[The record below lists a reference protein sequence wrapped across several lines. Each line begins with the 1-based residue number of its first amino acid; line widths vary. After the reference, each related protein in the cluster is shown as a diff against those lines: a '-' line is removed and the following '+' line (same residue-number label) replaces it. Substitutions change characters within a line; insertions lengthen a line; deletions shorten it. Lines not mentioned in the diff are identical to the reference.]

1 VPAREDV
8 VSKPQDEEG
17 ADALA
22 ETRVELARVRA
33 DLEAANLAL
42 VTARLNAV
50 ALEAEPLHRVRNVLA
65 VVRSIFSRTIESAD
79 TLESAANHFRGRLDT
94 LAQYQLYA
102 SPAQGFYLED
112 MIRDALLAFAAF
124 DDPRIELT
132 GPEVCLIGRH
142 AEGIGLALHE
152 LVTNSI
158 KFGMLSPAQKG
169 GHLKLAWT
177 VTDNLLCFEWLETGV
192 TILSSAPMRTGFGR
206 KYIEDALPYQL
217 GAKSSFDFAAGR
229 LLCTMIVPLKNQQSF
244 ETREQIRSSGV
255 DAI

>member
-1 VPAREDV
+1 
-8 VSKPQDEEG
+8 VSKPQDDIA

-22 ETRVELARVRA
+22 QARVELARARA

-124 DDPRIELT
+124 DDPRIELI

-158 KFGMLSPAQKG
+158 KFGVLSPAQKG
-169 GHLKLAWT
+169 GHLELAWT
-177 VTDNLLCFEWLETGV
+177 ITDSVLTFEWVETGIA
-192 TILSSAPMRTGFGR
+192 ILSSSPLRTGFGR

-217 GAKSSFDFAAGR
+217 GAQSSFEFAAGSLR
-229 LLCTMIVPLKNQQSF
+229 CTMVVPLADQQSF
-244 ETREQIRSSGV
+244 GTREQSGLRGV
-255 DAI
+255 TLA